1 MNPSQSVA
9 DVTDHNPTLLL
20 TLRTQGIH
28 RLQSLSLRSLGSI
41 AMDGRAHRHFVLRI
55 VTVLTYTVSSRCQ
68 IVAAPVVTATGMT
81 APAWPPQFRVRVRFR
96 LGFTVRDRVRVR
108 VG

>member
-28 RLQSLSLRSLGSI
+28 RLQSLSLRSLGFI
-41 AMDGRAHRHFVLRI
+41 ALDGRTYRHFVLRI
-55 VTVLTYTVSSRCQ
+55 VTVLTYTVSSHLSGVSLDLCE
-68 IVAAPVVTATGMT
+68 VSVVREHGKVCLLYTS
-81 APAWPPQFRVRVRFR
+81 PSP
-96 LGFTVRDRVRVR
+96 RDGLLSRMPSSA
-108 VG
+108 